1 MRISIRFEWY
11 WTIPFL
17 NRFVFFDWLYMIGG
31 ITLNSHEYPNYTL
44 TFQAAIASRCHLWL
58 NQGVT
63 STHFDSSEVL
73 WCSGYH
79 VCFTRRRSRVRTSSE
94 PVLSLSYFHT
104 STCSVWLHC
113 HQYSRWGRCL
123 KTKTCQMWD
132 SNPRP
137 HTWTRT
143 LFPDFIGR
151 FHLESGALDRSANLT
166 DANDTT
172 LYCVNHN
179 SSNQMVKRIYGK

>member
-1 MRISIRFEWY
+1 MILDSIKDEIDKK
-11 WTIPFL
+11 WTEL
-17 NRFVFFDWLYMIGG
+17 
-31 ITLNSHEYPNYTL
+31 
-44 TFQAAIASRCHLWL
+44 L

-113 HQYSRWGRCL
+113 HQYSR
-123 KTKTCQMWD
+123 
-132 SNPRP
+132 
-137 HTWTRT
+137 
-143 LFPDFIGR
+143 
-151 FHLESGALDRSANLT
+151 
-166 DANDTT
+166 
-172 LYCVNHN
+172 
-179 SSNQMVKRIYGK
+179 